1 MRRVRFA
8 PSPTGPLHVGGL
20 RTALFNYLFA
30 KNSGGDF
37 ILRIEDTD
45 KKREVTGAEQYIVDA
60 LAWCGIIPD
69 EGPKTG
75 GKLGPY
81 SQSERNHVYEEKI
94 KILLDSGRA
103 YYAFDSEEE
112 ISLYCEFSD
121 IKGETFMYYWKNRN
135 SL

>member
-60 LAWCGIIPD
+60 LAWCGITTD
-69 EGPKTG
+69 EGPKKVASLALT
-75 GKLGPY
+75 
-81 SQSERNHVYEEKI
+81 
-94 KILLDSGRA
+94 GRA
-103 YYAFDSEEE
+103 RGIIF
-112 ISLYCEFSD
+112 
-121 IKGETFMYYWKNRN
+121 IKKKLR
-135 SL
+135 S